1 MANKTDPIGVRFR
14 KDVLESLKAKNWAD
28 SPQKALVFLER
39 FYCQHYKLAEDITQ
53 VIRYAPPQEAYDRV
67 KFPDN
72 FNGDE
77 PLSFARL
84 AEKEAKNNDLPYEY
98 ACRLKVARNWDEIK
112 GIVREIDADKELTWP
127 QKKTLREQAEELSKT
142 MYND

>member
-1 MANKTDPIGVRFR
+1 MANKTEPIGVRFR
-14 KDVLESLKAKNWAD
+14 KDVLESLKGKKWAD

-39 FYCQHYKLAEDITQ
+39 FYCQYHKLADDITQ
-53 VIRYAPPQEAYDRV
+53 VLCVDVPPEAYDRV

-72 FNGDE
+72 FNEDE

-84 AEKEAKNNDLPYEY
+84 AEKEAKTADKPYEY
-98 ACRLKVARNWDEIK
+98 ACRLKVARNLEEIK
-112 GIVREIDADKELTWP
+112 EIVKEIETDGELLWA
-127 QKKTLREQAEELSKT
+127 QKNTLRTQAQELSKS